1 MFYLFILKISLSLQ
15 TYKRY
20 HSINISKSW
29 MKNVPLTSHIGK
41 HPLKNLSQNFLLFKS
56 KTARLLK
63 LCHQY
68 KTPTVAKKHFKLVK

>member
-1 MFYLFILKISLSLQ
+1 MDEKFSLNKPYWQTSTEKFITKL
-15 TYKRY
+15 
-20 HSINISKSW
+20 
-29 MKNVPLTSHIGK
+29 V
-41 HPLKNLSQNFLLFKS
+41 LFKS